1 MLPVGTRPGDA
12 TPRVSFF
19 WSVRT
24 DAFDTAHDGERWRR
38 DVADVWPE
46 AADTLRDTQVP
57 AGLAIARYRDAV
69 QRRWHRGRAVLLGD
83 SAHAMS
89 PQLGQGANM
98 ALLDALA
105 LRDALRAHAHLPEAF
120 AAYERV
126 RRAHVGIYHLWS
138 RWLTPLFQSEHHRVA
153 ALRDLMFH
161 PLNRMPGSRGQSLR
175 VLTGTRHGWFGVVP
189 LEPAFFDALSS
200 HREARQPATGIRPA

>member
-57 AGLAIARYRDAV
+57 EGLAIARYRDAV

-161 PLNRMPGSRGQSLR
+161 PLNPNARVAWPILACAHRHAARVVRRGAVGACVLR
-175 VLTGTRHGWFGVVP
+175 CAIF
-189 LEPAFFDALSS
+189 A
-200 HREARQPATGIRPA
+200 REAREPAAGIRPA